1 MDSKLQP
8 RLLETLPKKNLGM
21 MKALTALAMKLGL
34 ANTYHKVL
42 AENKS
47 RRKPQAP
54 KPKKSYTKRQ
64 P

>member
-8 RLLETLPKKNLGM
+8 RLLETLPKKILGM

-34 ANTYHKVL
+34 ANTYRKVL
-42 AENKS
+42 AEKKS
-47 RRKPQAP
+47 RPKPQAP
-54 KPKKSYTKRQ
+54 KPKKSYPKKQ